1 MLNLFFKLILVFLF
15 FFIIENKIAVA
26 APEEQIREDY
36 ITGHLST
43 GYFPIKKFQ
52 PSEKPRFLSNK
63 ILNDNDKRTAE
74 IAKNIFMK
82 SDNNL
87 SLLLLDKE
95 KIILEIYKEGLS
107 EKNKFFSYSMSKSL
121 TSYTVGY
128 ALCNGFINNLNDKAK
143 NYSDLLKDNVFGD
156 ASIQQLLMMR
166 SGANPP
172 DQEGGSLNGEWRE
185 ITTGS
190 TSISEI
196 LNKYGSTKILPEK
209 FSYNNS
215 NTNALM
221 LAVDGKINFADFFE
235 KSIWKKINAESEST
249 WLIDRDKKIYAAAGF
264 GASLKDWG
272 KIAIHSIKMRNGSE
286 GQCISKFAQEAANG
300 KIKIDELKH
309 KNLNYGYQIWDWQTQ
324 LENKIY
330 MWLGAYGQRVMV
342 DPKNEKILILFRNKN
357 DHSTSELI
365 SKFFLVWSQTN

>member
-1 MLNLFFKLILVFLF
+1 MLNQFFKSILVFLF
-15 FFIIENKIAVA
+15 FFIIEYKVAIA
-26 APEEQIREDY
+26 APDEQIREDY
-36 ITGHLST
+36 ITGYLST

-52 PSEKPRFLSNK
+52 PSDKPRFLSEK
-63 ILNDNDKRTAE
+63 ILNDNDKKTAE

-82 SDNNL
+82 SNTNL

-128 ALCNGFINNLNDKAK
+128 ALCNGYINNLNDKAK
-143 NYSDLLKDNVFGD
+143 NYSDLLKDNVFGE

-196 LNKYGSTKILPEK
+196 LNK
-209 FSYNNS
+209 
-215 NTNALM
+215 
-221 LAVDGKINFADFFE
+221 
-235 KSIWKKINAESEST
+235 
-249 WLIDRDKKIYAAAGF
+249 
-264 GASLKDWG
+264 
-272 KIAIHSIKMRNGSE
+272 
-286 GQCISKFAQEAANG
+286 
-300 KIKIDELKH
+300 
-309 KNLNYGYQIWDWQTQ
+309 
-324 LENKIY
+324 
-330 MWLGAYGQRVMV
+330 
-342 DPKNEKILILFRNKN
+342 
-357 DHSTSELI
+357 
-365 SKFFLVWSQTN
+365 FL